1 MGRQKEKREFP
12 RRDCLMV
19 CRCEGEGYHSNG
31 HIINISHGGAG
42 IAGTNK
48 VPAQGVE
55 LVITILLSWK
65 KIELRSKVVWV
76 KSGAKEP
83 GLANFGVEF
92 LDSLTERQDKLED
105 FIPK

>member
-1 MGRQKEKREFP
+1 MGRQKERREFP

-19 CRCEGEGYHSNG
+19 CRCEGEGFRSDG
-31 HIINISHGGAG
+31 RIINISHGGAG

-48 VPAQGVE
+48 VPAQGAE
-55 LVITILLSWK
+55 SLVTILLSWK

-76 KSGAKEP
+76 KSAKEP
-83 GLANFGVEF
+83 GLADFGVEF
-92 LDSLTERQDKLED
+92 LDSLTERQDKLVD